1 MQSLSNGSYQI
12 HYYIDWQFTSN
23 IHKQRPSSIIMM
35 IRKIWLG
42 FFCVLCFDSAKIYW
56 SYTMKCI
63 IRWINSYGKYIFYM
77 WSCLLELILISC
89 LVPLHLKNSYC
100 FILSFHVGVWTASVI
115 KAIVILRDSIHQ
127 IHINKHLIVS

>member
-23 IHKQRPSSIIMM
+23 IHKQRPSSIIIM
-35 IRKIWLG
+35 IRIIWLG
-42 FFCVLCFDSAKIYW
+42 FFCVWCFDSAKIYW

-77 WSCLLELILISC
+77 WSCLLESILISC

-100 FILSFHVGVWTASVI
+100 FILSFHVGVWSVVEFEQHLLLKPLLYWGTVYI
-115 KAIVILRDSIHQ
+115 KYT
-127 IHINKHLIVS
+127 